1 MELTGFN
8 RTCRSVEGG
17 LSAVWLV
24 PAADVESCLYD
35 EARGVYT
42 SVALRAG
49 ARFVEFQFLEGSAS
63 YRQRAD
69 GVYPCTGVLHELSF
83 GLERADASSAA
94 ALDSLLKD
102 KSGVV
107 AIVADTCGAA
117 LLAGW
122 SPEFGRE
129 RPLRAAALVWDTRE
143 QYGEDQC
150 CAIVLRSSDVSF
162 SKPFCGTVPRG
173 SVPGNS

>member
-1 MELTGFN
+1 M
-8 RTCRSVEGG
+8 
-17 LSAVWLV
+17 WLV

-35 EARGVYT
+35 EALGVYT
-42 SVALRAG
+42 AVVLRDG
-49 ARFVEFQFLEGSAS
+49 ARFEEFQFMEGSAS

-69 GVYPCTGVLHELSF
+69 GTYPCTGVLHELSF
-83 GLERADASSAA
+83 GLEGADASSAA
-94 ALDSLLKD
+94 ALDSLSKARG
-102 KSGVV
+102 GVV
-107 AIVADTCGAA
+107 AIVTDTCGEA

-122 SPEFGRE
+122 SPEFE
-129 RPLRAAALVWDTRE
+129 QESPLRVAALVWDTRE

-173 SVPGNS
+173 SVSGNS